1 MSFQQGLS
9 GLNAAARTLDV
20 IGNNLANSGT
30 IGAKSARAE
39 FADAFANSLGGSGNN
54 TVGIGV
60 TVSSIAQQFTQG
72 DISST
77 NNPMD
82 VAIDGQGFFQIST
95 NGALSYSRNGQLKV
109 DAQGY
114 VVTTQGG
121 RLQGNVVDGTTGVM
135 SQITTDIRTSMAN
148 LPPRATSEIAVGS
161 NLDARALAPV
171 DAFDPADPGTYNNV
185 ASMTVYSPQGQA
197 HTLAVY
203 YRKTADNAWAV
214 HATFDGTQI
223 DPPAPAVAPGPIQ
236 ALTFNGTGR
245 LDPVPPP
252 MPIQVP
258 FPTNEGGASEI
269 EFDFTTIS
277 QFGSPFVVTS
287 MNQNGYGVGELAGF
301 RIDSEGNILARY
313 TNGRSEVQARL
324 VLTNFRNPQGLQP
337 IGGNG
342 WVETASSG
350 PPNQPQSPGTG
361 SLGNLQS
368 GALEQSNVE
377 LTGELV
383 SMITAQRVY
392 QANAQTIRAQDQLLQ
407 TIVNLR

>member
-20 IGNNLANSGT
+20 IGNNIANSGT
-30 IGAKSARAE
+30 VGAKAARAE

-72 DISST
+72 DITST

-82 VAIDGQGFFQIST
+82 VAIEGQGFFQIST

-121 RLQGNVVDGTTGVM
+121 RLQGNVVDDATGVM

-148 LPPRATSEIAVGS
+148 LPPRATGEIGVGS
-161 NLDARALAPV
+161 NLDARATAPV
-171 DAFDPADPGTYNNV
+171 DPFDPADPDTYNNV
-185 ASMTVYSPQGQA
+185 ASMSVYSPQGQA

-203 YRKTADNAWAV
+203 YRKTADNAWSV
-214 HATFDGTQI
+214 HATFDGTPFSGGALPT
-223 DPPAPAVAPGPIQ
+223 DPIQ
-236 ALTFNGTGR
+236 TLTFDGNGR
-245 LDPVPPP
+245 LTPTPPLASISVPYPA
-252 MPIQVP
+252 
-258 FPTNEGGASEI
+258 NEGGAAPV
-269 EFDFTTIS
+269 EFDFTTIT
-277 QFGSPFVVTS
+277 QFGSPFVVTA
-287 MNQNGYGVGELAGF
+287 MDQNGYGVGELAGF

-337 IGGNG
+337 IGGNQ

-350 PPNQPQSPGTG
+350 APNQPQAPGTG

-383 SMITAQRVY
+383 NMITAQRVY

>member
-1 MSFQQGLS
+1 
-9 GLNAAARTLDV
+9 
-20 IGNNLANSGT
+20 
-30 IGAKSARAE
+30 
-39 FADAFANSLGGSGNN
+39 
-54 TVGIGV
+54 
-60 TVSSIAQQFTQG
+60 
-72 DISST
+72 
-77 NNPMD
+77 MD

-277 QFGSPFVVTS
+277 QFGSPFVVSTWISCARWGPVYFQTS
-287 MNQNGYGVGELAGF
+287 CFSRFTSNTL
-301 RIDSEGNILARY
+301 
-313 TNGRSEVQARL
+313 
-324 VLTNFRNPQGLQP
+324 
-337 IGGNG
+337 IGP
-342 WVETASSG
+342 WV
-350 PPNQPQSPGTG
+350 P
-361 SLGNLQS
+361 
-368 GALEQSNVE
+368 
-377 LTGELV
+377 
-383 SMITAQRVY
+383 
-392 QANAQTIRAQDQLLQ
+392 
-407 TIVNLR
+407 